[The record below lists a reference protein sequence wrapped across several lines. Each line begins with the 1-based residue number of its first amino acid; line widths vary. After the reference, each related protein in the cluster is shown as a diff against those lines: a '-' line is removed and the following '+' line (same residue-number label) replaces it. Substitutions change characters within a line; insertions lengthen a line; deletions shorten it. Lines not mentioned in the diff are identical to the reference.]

1 MNNILVVCIGNICRS
16 PLAQAMLA
24 HELPG
29 KNVWSAGLDA
39 LVGYPADPTSV
50 ELATEQGLDLSE
62 HRAQQISSVM
72 CQQAELILVMEQS
85 HKAEL
90 ERRYPT
96 ARGRVFRLGEPG
108 GYDIA
113 DPYRQGREAFESAR
127 QYITRGVQDWSPRIR
142 QLG

>member
-24 HELPG
+24 REFPG

-39 LVGYPADPTSV
+39 LVGNPADATSA
-50 ELATEQGLDLSE
+50 ELANEQGLDLSE
-62 HRAQQISSVM
+62 HRAQQITSVM
-72 CQQAELILVMEQS
+72 CQQADLILVMEQS

-90 ERRYPT
+90 ERRYPL
-96 ARGRVFRLGEPG
+96 ARGRVFRLGELG

-113 DPYRQGREAFESAR
+113 DPYRQGRAAFESAG
-127 QYITRGVQDWSPRIR
+127 QHIARGVQDWSPRIR

>member
-24 HELPG
+24 REFPG

-39 LVGYPADPTSV
+39 LVGHAADATSA
-50 ELATEQGLDLSE
+50 ELADEQGLDLSE
-62 HRAQQISSVM
+62 HRAQQITSVM
-72 CQQAELILVMEQS
+72 CQQADLILVMEQS

-90 ERRYPT
+90 ERPYPL
-96 ARGRVFRLGEPG
+96 ARGRVFRLGELG
-108 GYDIA
+108 GYDIG
-113 DPYRQGREAFESAR
+113 DPYRQGRAAFESAG
-127 QYITRGVQDWSPRIR
+127 QHIARGVQDWSPRIR

>member
-24 HELPG
+24 REFPG

-39 LVGYPADPTSV
+39 LVGHPADATSA
-50 ELATEQGLDLSE
+50 ELANEQGLDLSE
-62 HRAQQISSVM
+62 HRAQQITSVM
-72 CQQAELILVMEQS
+72 CQQADLILVMEQS

-90 ERRYPT
+90 ERRYPL
-96 ARGRVFRLGEPG
+96 ARGRVFRLGELG

-113 DPYRQGREAFESAR
+113 DPYRQGRAAFESAG
-127 QYITRGVQDWSPRIR
+127 QHIARGVQDWSPRIR